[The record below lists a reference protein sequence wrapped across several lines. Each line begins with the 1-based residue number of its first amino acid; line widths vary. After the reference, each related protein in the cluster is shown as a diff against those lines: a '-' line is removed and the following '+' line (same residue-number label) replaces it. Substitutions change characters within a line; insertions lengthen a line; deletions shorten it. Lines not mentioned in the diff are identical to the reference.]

1 MIITEKTIEEL
12 KKYDQL
18 YFEFG
23 TSPLT
28 DTEYDLLKS
37 SAKELFPYHEY
48 FKEVGFKSKYKKIKL
63 PFVIGGLDK
72 VTSETVLNWV
82 NKNPNDEIVVS
93 EKLDGNSILVT
104 WENKNIVFAASRGDE
119 ETGQD
124 ILEKVKYFI
133 PKIPINE
140 KVTLRGEILLEG
152 DVYQELN
159 FSNRRNGV
167 TGLIR
172 RDNIEPEKLRKLS
185 ARFYEVI
192 ESPYPISTEINRL
205 EYIVYELQLPIP
217 FYIVLKNNEK
227 FISIINGFLQN
238 CKENSNYDIDGLVLT
253 FNHSVR
259 ENISYPKNKVKF
271 KVNEEAIKCKVLNIE
286 WNVTRMGFI
295 KPVILIEPT
304 EIMGVTV
311 SRANGFNAQ
320 YIYVNSIGKDSE
332 IGVVRSGDVVPYVTE
347 VFISTFSNI
356 PTSCPDCNGSVIL
369 KRKEL
374 ICMNPKCFHKNV
386 QNVTHFFISM
396 GCEGMSDKTIENI
409 GITSIQEMYSLTQ
422 EYLEKIPGF
431 GKKKAEKIL
440 SEVKKTLMVKSENL
454 LHAFGIP
461 MIGKTLSRKLCKKF
475 TIDELF
481 EIKDPDKLGLG
492 EITSQTFIDNITNY
506 KELYDYLK
514 LIGLE
519 FITKDNMSQSLNG
532 MLFELTGK
540 GPLDRNKIK
549 SMIESKGGE
558 VNGIS
563 KNTNYLVTNDPDF
576 KSGKMKNAEKVSIPI
591 ITYDKLFEDFLC

>member
-1 MIITEKTIEEL
+1 MNKIEQL
-12 KKYDQL
+12 KEYDKL
-18 YFEFG
+18 YFESG
-23 TSPLT
+23 KSSLT

-37 SAKELFPYHEY
+37 EAKKEFPNDPY
-48 FKEVGFKSKYKKIKL
+48 FEQVGFKSEYKTIKL
-63 PFVIGGLDK
+63 PFVMGGLQK
-72 VTSETVLNWV
+72 VDVDSVKDWA
-82 NKNPNDEIVVS
+82 NKNDDLIVAS

-104 WENKNIVFAASRGDE
+104 WQDGKLIFAASRGDE
-119 ETGQD
+119 EEGQD
-124 ILEKVKYFI
+124 ILEKAKYFI
-133 PKIPINE
+133 PQISEKGKI
-140 KVTLRGEILLEG
+140 TLRGEVLLEG
-152 DVYQELN
+152 NLHEH
-159 FSNRRNGV
+159 FSFKNRRNGV
-167 TGLIR
+167 TGLLR
-172 RDNIEPEKLRKLS
+172 RDDINPNDLKLLS
-185 ARFYEVI
+185 AIFYEVVECPNNI
-192 ESPYPISTEINRL
+192 PLEIDRL
-205 EYIVYELQLPIP
+205 EYIQNLNLRIPNYILYENVPELPNLLSETLLN
-217 FYIVLKNNEK
+217 Y
-227 FISIINGFLQN
+227 
-238 CKENSNYDIDGLVLT
+238 KENATYIIDGLVLT
-253 FNHSVR
+253 FNKSIR
-259 ENISYPKNKVKF
+259 ENIKFPKNKVKF
-271 KVNEEAIKCKVLNIE
+271 KVNEEAIRCKVIDVE
-286 WNVTRMGFI
+286 WNVTRMGYI

-311 SRANGFNAQ
+311 SRATGFNAQ

-356 PTSCPDCNGSVIL
+356 PTSCPDCNGPVIL
-369 KRKEL
+369 KSKEL

-386 QNVTHFFISM
+386 QNVAHFFISM

-422 EYLEKIPGF
+422 EYLEKLPGF

-440 SEVKKTLMVKSENL
+440 SEVKKTLKVKPENL
-454 LHAFGIP
+454 LHALGIP

-481 EIKDPDKLGLG
+481 EIKDLTKLGLG
-492 EITSQTFIDNITNY
+492 NITSQTFIDNITNY

-519 FITKDNMSQSLNG
+519 FITEDNMSQSLNG

-558 VNGIS
+558 VKGIS
-563 KNTNYLVTNDPDF
+563 KNTNYLVTNDPDS
-576 KSGKMKNAEKVSIPI
+576 KSGKMKNAEKLGVPI
-591 ITYDKLFEDFLC
+591 ISYDELFQKFLSI